1 MASTLESWVIV
12 GGDEIY
18 LNPEKFNKE
27 NHAEIVNK
35 LFSEMVDGYPNV
47 PTPRPTQ
54 THIYDFGCT
63 FMGAWL
69 LDGECKAT
77 ATNADKGFMVLHC
90 LDQLVTQDMALHV
103 LTTSNRFYFYRSLK
117 IDTKCIETTHCESNS
132 YVLGQVGKEDHHRN
146 KDWLQKLPT
155 LLEVIPVAEVGRITY
170 QMVTWSEHDQSIM
183 ASWNSLRS
191 ELKNSCMQCQ
201 MQLTFWGNTLLPS
214 IWQKSKIRELS
225 HSQWNGRSLISCPQM
240 CGSCKLKGR

>member
-1 MASTLESWVIV
+1 M
-12 GGDEIY
+12 
-18 LNPEKFNKE
+18 NPEKFNKE

-54 THIYDFGCT
+54 THTYDFGCT
-63 FMGAWL
+63 FMGVWL

-77 ATNADKGFMVLHC
+77 ATDADKGFVVLHC
-90 LDQLVTQDMALHV
+90 LDPLVTQDVALCM
-103 LTTSNRFYFYRSLK
+103 LTTSNQFDFYIS
-117 IDTKCIETTHCESNS
+117 TKMDDKCMKTTHCESNS
-132 YVLGQVGKEDHHRN
+132 YVLGQVGKDNHHRN

-155 LLEVIPVAEVGRITY
+155 LLEVIPVAEVGGITN

-201 MQLTFWGNTLLPS
+201 MQLTFWLNTLLPS
-214 IWQKSKIRELS
+214 ISQKSKIREPH
-225 HSQWNGRSLISCPQM
+225 HSQWDGRSLISCLQM
-240 CGSCKLKGR
+240 CMSCKLKGI